1 MHIMPGYPALSIDIG
16 QAVWLT
22 LGASS
27 GEFQMRKRIPLSA
40 EAIADDLAD
49 RIERG
54 DRDHE
59 PGSRLPSYL
68 EMANLYG
75 VSVSTIANVVVRL
88 KERGLVVGAQGRG
101 VFVAFRDD

>member
-1 MHIMPGYPALSIDIG
+1 
-16 QAVWLT
+16 
-22 LGASS
+22 
-27 GEFQMRKRIPLSA
+27 MRRPIPLSA
-40 EAIADDLAD
+40 EAIANDLAD

-68 EMANLYG
+68 ELANLYE
-75 VSVSTIANVVVRL
+75 VSVSTIANVIVRL

-101 VFVAFRDD
+101 VFVADKDD